1 MDHLEKVE
9 KIREKTGVSYEE
21 AKAVLEAHDYDVL
34 DAIVELEREGKVKSP
49 EIPVYTTEPG
59 QKSQEFA
66 RTQQQY
72 ENDCKKKSSG
82 DTLNH
87 FFKKIG
93 DLLKKTCETSFEV
106 IHNEK
111 RLVTLPVLVLLL
123 GVVMAFWVTIPL
135 LIVGMFF
142 GCKYHFSGFE
152 TTTVDINDICDK
164 ASETCEN
171 IKNDFQNEMK
181 KEETGKEKE

>member
-1 MDHLEKVE
+1 MDNLEKVE

-21 AKAVLEAHDYDVL
+21 AKNVLEANNYDLL
-34 DAIVELEREGKVKSP
+34 DAIVELERQGKVKSP
-49 EIPVYTTEPG
+49 ETPVYTTEAG

-72 ENDCKKKSSG
+72 ENDCRKKSSG
-82 DTLNH
+82 DAFNH
-87 FFKKIG
+87 FFKRIG

-106 IHNEK
+106 IRNEK
-111 RLVTLPVLVLLL
+111 RLVTVPVIVLIFGAVL
-123 GVVMAFWVTIPL
+123 AFWVTIPL

-142 GCKYHFSGFE
+142 GCKYHFAGFDS
-152 TTTVDINDICDK
+152 TTVDINDICDK
-164 ASETCEN
+164 ASETCES

-181 KEETGKEKE
+181 KEDVGEKKE